1 MSSLFKS
8 SLAVALVLGFATT
21 AYAVTGEFGNQ
32 CSWGLANQ
40 KHVQTDCTISSSY
53 GGKTYCFG
61 SQEAQTN
68 FMKNPSSNL
77 AKAEA
82 FYKSEHKG

>member
-1 MSSLFKS
+1 MSSVFKS
-8 SLAVALVLGFATT
+8 SLAIALVLGFATT

-32 CSWGLANQ
+32 CSWGLANH
-40 KHVQTDCTISSSY
+40 KNVKTDCSINSSIE
-53 GGKTYCFG
+53 GRRYCFG

-68 FMKNPSSNL
+68 FMKNPSQNL